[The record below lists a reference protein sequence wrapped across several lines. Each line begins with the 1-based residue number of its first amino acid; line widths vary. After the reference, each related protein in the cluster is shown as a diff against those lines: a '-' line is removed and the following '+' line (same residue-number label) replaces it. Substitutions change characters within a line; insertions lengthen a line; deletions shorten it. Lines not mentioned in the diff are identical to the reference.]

1 MYNDTEKDA
10 QYLMKKHSVTHGVA
24 LVALM
29 HARGSVSI
37 AKDLLNSDTCKQI
50 YGREA
55 REYGIN

>member
-1 MYNDTEKDA
+1 MDIMEKKA
-10 QYLMKKHSVTHGVA
+10 QYLAREASVSNAIA

-29 HARGSVSI
+29 HARGSVTL

-55 REYGIN
+55 REFGII